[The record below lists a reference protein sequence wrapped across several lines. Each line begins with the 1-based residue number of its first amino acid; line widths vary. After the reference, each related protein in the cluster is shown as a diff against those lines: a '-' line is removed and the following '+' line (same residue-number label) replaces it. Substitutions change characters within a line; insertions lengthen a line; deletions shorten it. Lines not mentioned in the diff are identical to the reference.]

1 MKVKQLKEALEEAL
15 KQGKITEDSE
25 VIAVGEYDLGM
36 GVLSVTTDI
45 VAKTD
50 EEILEENINAFVLNV
65 PTYLYEIEDVGC
77 CRMYM
82 GMDTLDEFREYFEEE
97 ENEE

>member
-50 EEILEENINAFVLNV
+50 EEILEENINAFSNLSYQAANS
-65 PTYLYEIEDVGC
+65 
-77 CRMYM
+77 
-82 GMDTLDEFREYFEEE
+82 LDFFLF
-97 ENEE
+97 